1 MTKSLDRLD
10 LVGLDDILLPA
21 LDHPGWHEWRVPGAF
36 NREVI
41 GTLLVRG
48 EGDGVAR
55 TRIFPAPHMGN
66 VHGMIHGGIITAL
79 ADATLF
85 AGPGLLTRQ
94 DLGASVTVEQSV
106 QFIGAGSMDEPLD
119 GLVSILRETG
129 RMLFCQGRIVQGDTN
144 VAGFSGIVRKIAA

>member
-1 MTKSLDRLD
+1 M
-10 LVGLDDILLPA
+10 A
-21 LDHPGWHEWRVPGAF
+21 LEDVLRQCDHSDHSGWYEWRVPGAF

-41 GTLLVRG
+41 GTLLVREES
-48 EGDGVAR
+48 EGIAR

-85 AGPGLLTRQ
+85 AGPGLLAGQ
-94 DLGASVTVEQSV
+94 DLGASVTVELSL

-119 GLVSILRETG
+119 GLISILRETG
-129 RMLFCQGRIVQGDTN
+129 RMLFCQGKIIQGDNT
-144 VAGFSGIVRKIAA
+144 VAGFSGIVRKIAT